1 MKIGQSTS
9 TAVPSQTKQATAK
22 GAGAAPGSVLARD
35 SDNSTTGQ
43 LIKGTVIAE
52 TNAGYLVKTESG
64 VLLAN
69 SLIPLD
75 IGREL
80 WFVPLGGSGLA
91 PASPQE
97 AMPAILRLLLPLLGA
112 GGGGNPFTYDPGL
125 STAAPAGQGAETAGA
140 EVGNPLASF
149 ADYGVGAKPDPL
161 RLLAF
166 IAAINKNGAGK
177 TSFADTIADLVG
189 RESGT
194 HAAKTLEAAGSA
206 IKDLFEAHSQL
217 NTQAQTNPQA
227 QNIFLFPCF
236 FAGNSGW
243 GEWLFSLDKG
253 KEQELNTQSSEY
265 GISFYLT
272 MSRLGEMHLQLT
284 GRGKAL
290 QGQFSLSSRAA
301 AAHVN
306 ANLSQLLPAL
316 EQLFKPVTLSCRYET
331 TNNLQRIK
339 DDLTRKSGTSE
350 EIFALVDLTA

>member
-22 GAGAAPGSVLARD
+22 GAGAAPGSVLGRN
-35 SDNSTTGQ
+35 SDNSAVGQ
-43 LIKGTVIAE
+43 LIKGTVIGE

-80 WFVPLGGSGLA
+80 WFVQLGGSELA
-91 PASPQE
+91 PASPQK

-112 GGGGNPFTYDPGL
+112 GGGGNPFTLGR
-125 STAAPAGQGAETAGA
+125 TAVALAGQGVEASA
-140 EVGNPLASF
+140 EVGNPLTSL
-149 ADYGVGAKPDPL
+149 ADYGVGAKSDPL

-177 TSFADTIADLVG
+177 TSFVDTIADLVG

-194 HAAKTLEAAGSA
+194 HAVKTLEAAGSA
-206 IKDLFEAHSQL
+206 IKSLFEAHSQL
-217 NTQAQTNPQA
+217 NAQAQTNPQP

-243 GEWLFSLDKG
+243 GEWLFSFDKG
-253 KEQELNTQSSEY
+253 KEQDLNSESSEY

-284 GRGKAL
+284 GKGKAL
-290 QGQFSLSSRAA
+290 HGRFSLSSREA

-316 EQLFKPVTLSCRYET
+316 EQLYKPVTLSCRYET

-339 DDLTRKSGTSE
+339 DDLIRKSGTSE
-350 EIFALVDLTA
+350 DLFALVDLTA